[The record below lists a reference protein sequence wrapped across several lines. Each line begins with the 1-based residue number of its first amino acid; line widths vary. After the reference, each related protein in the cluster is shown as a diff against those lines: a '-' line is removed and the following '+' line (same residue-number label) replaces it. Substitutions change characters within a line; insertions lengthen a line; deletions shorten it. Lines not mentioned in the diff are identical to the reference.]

1 MGIAFSISA
10 AIFFSLSHI
19 TVKRGVSVLGVPMGT
34 SIMLFMGTVTTF
46 LIAIIFEGLQIL
58 STASM
63 WGLFYFEVAGT
74 IHFVGGWGFMNAS
87 ASRIGATRVS
97 AMASLTSLF
106 AAILAFITLNET
118 LNWYVVLGI
127 LFITI
132 GIYFTA
138 TSRE

>member
-63 WGLFYFEVAGT
+63 WGLFYFAVAGT